1 MSKHQDFI
9 ETELGELTSKLI
21 GILKFELNN
30 YNPVSKNISVHSKI
44 LPLLKTDKQKEK
56 YFQLAGKDLMNEKVK
71 KEERKIQSRSNH
83 IYMLALFER
92 YRISLLKHSF
102 KSSDKH
108 KKAYRQSF
116 TNIVQRIPDE
126 KKKLDLLSD
135 AARNPENLIEKI
147 DKIHGQQFEIER
159 NMFGLRELKG
169 ENIIQDSLCNYII
182 SREIR
187 HLLIH
192 RSNKSDKKLFSGIKN
207 GLGGTKYK
215 NDDKGLSEL
224 LKTRGYY
231 NLSKFEVDKEVIII
245 KPTIIRLFFDIFYL
259 SYVMTS
265 NAFPK
270 KISKTIGDS
279 LGSSINDIICLA
291 LSNNLNLQDREY
303 IYELLNYY
311 VDDLLNSSRNKIDLN
326 SDMMLVNHVILQKHM
341 KNFVYSSKDIF
352 KTKHIKKYLSSKRSD
367 ISLIDSSINKSIKN
381 IDDKKIKKIII
392 CYVKDDDVNLIVAI
406 EDFRESETELSNWSL
421 IIEKSRSSHLI
432 NDYLKYELAQKNIEF
447 YKTIIN
453 ETSED

>member
-1 MSKHQDFI
+1 MSIHQDFI
-9 ETELGELTSKLI
+9 EKELGELTSKLI
-21 GILKFELNN
+21 GILKFELKNHN
-30 YNPVSKNISVHSKI
+30 LFSKSKSDHSKI
-44 LPLLKTDKQKEK
+44 IPLLKTDKQKEK
-56 YFQLAGKDLMNEKVK
+56 YFQLAGKDLINEKVN

-135 AARNPENLIEKI
+135 AARNPENLIDQI

-169 ENIIQDSLCNYII
+169 KNLIQDSLCNYII

-192 RSNKSDKKLFSGIKN
+192 RSNRSDKKLFSGIKN
-207 GLGGTKYK
+207 GLGGTKYR
-215 NDDKGLSEL
+215 NDDEGLSKL
-224 LKTRGYY
+224 LDNRFYF
-231 NLSKFEVDKEVIII
+231 NLSKFEVDKEVIISTR
-245 KPTIIRLFFDIFYL
+245 TIIRLFFDIFYL

-291 LSNNLNLQDREY
+291 LSNNLNLHDRKF
-303 IYELLNYY
+303 IYLLLNYY
-311 VDDLLNSSRNKIDLN
+311 VDDLLNSSINKIDLN
-326 SDMMLVNHVILQKHM
+326 SDMMLVNHVILQKHS
-341 KNFVYSSKDIF
+341 KNFIYSSVEIF
-352 KTKHIKKYLSSKRSD
+352 KQKDLKKNLSRKRSE
-367 ISLIDSSINKSIKN
+367 ISLIDSTISQSIKN
-381 IDDKKIKKIII
+381 IDDKKIKKIIL
-392 CYVKDDDVNLIVAI
+392 CYVKDDDASLIAAI
-406 EDFRESETELSNWSL
+406 EDFKQPHTDLSNWSL

-447 YKTIIN
+447 FKTIID
-453 ETSED
+453 ETSEN